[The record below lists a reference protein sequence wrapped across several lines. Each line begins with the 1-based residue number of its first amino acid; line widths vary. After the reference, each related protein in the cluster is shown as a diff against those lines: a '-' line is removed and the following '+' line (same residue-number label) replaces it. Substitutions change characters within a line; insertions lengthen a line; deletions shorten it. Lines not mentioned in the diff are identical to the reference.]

1 MCAMCMCD
9 HVKQHRVSKATH
21 ITSVVDGYLG
31 KMKDVANMAKEQQEQ
46 INRHQQTAEEY
57 LDQKDKIKA
66 ELEQRLENLLKLH
79 GQQKELASDRN
90 STIMQCHE
98 NILKATKLCEHKIKE
113 KVNTKHIKTVI
124 TDLIQKRQYWQAYQK
139 VTKAIAEGAKLDDQE
154 IIAELARWKDLN
166 SKLSQQLADLQTQ
179 PKDLEEYQRLRQ
191 ENEQLRQDKDTLIS
205 IFDVLINFRGAR
217 CIPNQPGSRTQ
228 STRRTQPNCRYLLI
242 IYLFIYL
249 RSTGSQSGGGAKTM
263 QGAAGNYTGC
273 SHKIRNATKT

>member
-1 MCAMCMCD
+1 MCAMCMCE

-46 INRHQQTAEEY
+46 ISRHQRTAEAY

-66 ELEQRLENLLKLH
+66 ELEQKLESLLKLH

-113 KVNTKHIKTVI
+113 KVNAKHIKTVI
-124 TDLIQKRQYWQAYQK
+124 SDLIQKRQYWQAYQK
-139 VTKAIAEGAKLDDQE
+139 VTKAIAEGSKLDDQE
-154 IIAELARWKDLN
+154 ILAELARWKDLN

-179 PKDLEEYQRLRQ
+179 PQDLEEYQRLCQ
-191 ENEQLRQDKDTLIS
+191 ENQQLRQDKDTLTS
-205 IFDVLINFRGAR
+205 ILVYANF
-217 CIPNQPGSRTQ
+217 
-228 STRRTQPNCRYLLI
+228 
-242 IYLFIYL
+242 F
-249 RSTGSQSGGGAKTM
+249 
-263 QGAAGNYTGC
+263 
-273 SHKIRNATKT
+273 